1 MLAGL
6 RRAVA
11 QRIGAG
17 PADARRLAG
26 LLTAVLLAEGS
37 GTSSARLQGCVRS
50 GESPNCQSITFFFAN
65 VESAAVQTCINPLA
79 QLFCLHWVLVPVTI
93 NELLSKNLLCF

>member
-37 GTSSARLQGCVRS
+37 GTSSARLKSCVRT
-50 GESPNCQSITFFFAN
+50 GECANCQSLLFF
-65 VESAAVQTCINPLA
+65 C
-79 QLFCLHWVLVPVTI
+79 
-93 NELLSKNLLCF
+93 KR